1 MIKSTAPRSTD
12 LLAGVA
18 VAAVEIPTALAYA
31 ELAGFRPVI
40 GLYSSIVPLIVY
52 AVVGSSPQL
61 IVGPDAATCAMV
73 AATLEPLATG
83 NPQHYLDLSITL
95 SILVG
100 TLCVAG
106 GLLRLGVI
114 ANFLSR
120 PVLVGFL
127 NGMALT
133 IISGQLGKLCG
144 FAVRTDT
151 GFFLRIADFVSKLPR
166 THFPTLI
173 VGVVTL
179 VLIYVMGRLAPR
191 LPSALV
197 GVCGGIAMMMVLDSE
212 KWAVATLGTVPAGFL
227 WPHLPASF
235 LSDAVS
241 LLPEAAAISLICF
254 CSSMVAAKSFAVR
267 NGYEVVADREFI
279 ALGLANV
286 ASGLSTGFAIAGTD
300 SRTAINDLTGGRSQV
315 SGLTAALVMALV
327 LTVCTGPLSYIP
339 TASLGAVLVLAGASL
354 FDFQTVW
361 KIRDISRSEF
371 ALSIIATLGV
381 ATIGVLPGIALSV
394 ILSLILLIR
403 RASSPY
409 DAILGQVPGVDGF
422 TDISE
427 YPNAQTISGLLV
439 YRFDAALLFFNADYF
454 KRRVR
459 DVVTLSDHSLR
470 VFVFDMEAINV
481 IDVAGIDAIEEI
493 RSDLAAKGI
502 AFTVARAKKEIRDK
516 LGRSGLW
523 ERIGATN
530 FYPSVRSAV
539 QAVSNESTG
548 GGEGG
553 QQEAGSI

>member
-1 MIKSTAPRSTD
+1 MSRRTSLRSTD

-31 ELAGFRPVI
+31 ELAGFPPVV
-40 GLYSSIVPLIVY
+40 GLYASILPLVAY
-52 AVVGSSPQL
+52 AIAGSSPQL
-61 IVGPDAATCAMV
+61 IVGPDAATCALV
-73 AATLEPLATG
+73 AAALEPLASG
-83 NPQHYLDLSITL
+83 NPQYYLGLSITL

-100 TLCVAG
+100 VLCIAG
-106 GLLRLGVI
+106 GLLRLGTI

-133 IISGQLGKLCG
+133 IVSGQLGKLCG
-144 FAVRTDT
+144 FAVRTDM

-166 THFPTLI
+166 THFPTLTI
-173 VGVVTL
+173 GIITL
-179 VLIYVMGRLAPR
+179 VIIYVMGRLAPR

-197 GVCGGIAMMMVLDSE
+197 GVCGGIAMMAILDSE
-212 KWAVATLGTVPAGFL
+212 KWAVTTLGAIPAGFL
-227 WPHLPASF
+227 WPHLPGTF
-235 LSDAVS
+235 LSDTVR
-241 LLPEAAAISLICF
+241 LLPDAGGIVLICF
-254 CSSMVAAKSFAVR
+254 CSSMVTAKSFAVR
-267 NGYEVVADREFI
+267 NGYEVAADREFI

-286 ASGLSTGFAIAGTD
+286 TSGLSSGFPIAGTD

-327 LTVCTGPLSYIP
+327 LTVCTGPLAYIP

-361 KIRDISRSEF
+361 KMRDISRSEF
-371 ALSIIATLGV
+371 ALSLIATLGV
-381 ATIGVLPGIALSV
+381 ATIGVLPGIALTV

-454 KRRVR
+454 KKRVR
-459 DVVTLSDHSLR
+459 DVVALSGQSLR
-470 VFVFDMEAINV
+470 LFVFDMEAINA
-481 IDVAGIDAIEEI
+481 IDVTGLEALEEI
-493 RSDLAAKGI
+493 RSELAAKEI
-502 AFTVARAKKEIRDK
+502 AFVVARVKNEIRDK
-516 LGRSGLW
+516 LIRSGFS
-523 ERIGATN
+523 ERIGET
-530 FYPSVRSAV
+530 FHPSVRSAV
-539 QAVSNESTG
+539 QSGLNERSSKSKVSR
-548 GGEGG
+548 
-553 QQEAGSI
+553 QQEGCI